1 MQRSTDLGSNLVCNA
16 MKYIGVA
23 NSTISLLSIILNEMR
38 IFIEW
43 TEVSEKYQM
52 AYRNL
57 DKQMVS
63 QNFL

>member
-1 MQRSTDLGSNLVCNA
+1 MQRSTDLGSSLVCNA

-63 QNFL
+63 QNFI